1 MDHKSNSIEEP
12 RQKGRVGEEIERED
26 LQFFMGVK
34 LEERPWEQEQE
45 VGFQRERESNRRVK
59 LRKHSKISWH

>member
-34 LEERPWEQEQE
+34 LEERPWEQEEE
-45 VGFQRERESNRRVK
+45 VGFQRERVQPKGK
-59 LRKHSKISWH
+59 LEKTF